1 MAAST
6 TQHGG
11 ISRRDF
17 VATTSLLATGVWGN
31 SRSAAAS
38 QDQSA
43 SAAIRTPADSV
54 RFAMN
59 ARRKLGSL
67 EVSGLG
73 LGCMNFTWAY
83 GPPVDRNQAL
93 AVIRAALEQGVTL
106 FDTAEIYGPFTSE
119 EIVGEALAAVR
130 DRVVI
135 ATKFGFDIDPTS
147 RQVRGLNSR
156 PDHIKRAVEGSLK
169 RLRTDHI
176 DLLYQ
181 HRIDPNVPIEDVAG
195 AVKELITQGKVKHLG
210 LSEAGPRTIRRAH
223 AVQPVTAV
231 QNEYSMWT
239 RDSEPAVLPTCAQL
253 GIGFVPWS
261 PLGMGYLTGTITPTS
276 VFGQGD
282 LRAGFPRFTPEA
294 MAANRP
300 LVDLLREVGR
310 RENATPAQI
319 ALAWLL
325 ARQPFVVP
333 IPGTT
338 KLDHLKE
345 NLGAANVALSRD
357 DLTQIDSALST
368 IAVHG
373 ARTSP
378 ELLRMSDDMSAQHDE
393 ALANG

>member
-1 MAAST
+1 M
-6 TQHGG
+6 
-11 ISRRDF
+11 
-17 VATTSLLATGVWGN
+17 
-31 SRSAAAS
+31 
-38 QDQSA
+38 
-43 SAAIRTPADSV
+43 
-54 RFAMN
+54 
-59 ARRKLGSL
+59 
-67 EVSGLG
+67 
-73 LGCMNFTWAY
+73 
-83 GPPVDRNQAL
+83 
-93 AVIRAALEQGVTL
+93 
-106 FDTAEIYGPFTSE
+106 
-119 EIVGEALAAVR
+119 VGEALASVR
-130 DRVVI
+130 DHIVI
-135 ATKFGFDIDPTS
+135 AAKFGFDIDPTS
-147 RQVRGLNSR
+147 RQVRGLSSR
-156 PDHIKRAVEGSLK
+156 PEHIKRTVEGSLK
-169 RLRTDHI
+169 RLRTDRI

-195 AVKELITQGKVKHLG
+195 AVKELITQGKVKHFG

-300 LVDLLREVGR
+300 LVDLLREVGS

-338 KLDHLKE
+338 KVDHLKE

-357 DLTQIDSALST
+357 DLTQIDRALSNIT
-368 IAVHG
+368 VRG

-378 ELLRMSDDMSAQHDE
+378 ELQRMSDDMSRQEDE
-393 ALANG
+393 ALADG

>member
-1 MAAST
+1 
-6 TQHGG
+6 
-11 ISRRDF
+11 
-17 VATTSLLATGVWGN
+17 
-31 SRSAAAS
+31 
-38 QDQSA
+38 
-43 SAAIRTPADSV
+43 
-54 RFAMN
+54 
-59 ARRKLGSL
+59 
-67 EVSGLG
+67 VS
-73 LGCMNFTWAY
+73 F
-83 GPPVDRNQAL
+83 
-93 AVIRAALEQGVTL
+93 

-119 EIVGEALAAVR
+119 EIVGEALASVR
-130 DRVVI
+130 DPVVI
-135 ATKFGFDIDPTS
+135 ATKFGFDIDPAS
-147 RQVRGLNSR
+147 RQVRGLSSR
-156 PDHIKRAVEGSLK
+156 PEHIKRAVDGSLK
-169 RLRTDHI
+169 CLRTDRI

-195 AVKELITQGKVKHLG
+195 AVKELLEQGRVKHFG

-239 RDSEPAVLPTCAQL
+239 RDSEPAVLPTCEQL

-261 PLGMGYLTGTITPTS
+261 PLGMGYLTGTITATS

-294 MAANRP
+294 IGANRP

-325 ARQPFVVP
+325 ARKPFVVP

-338 KLDHLKE
+338 KVDHLKE

-357 DLTQIDSALST
+357 DLTQIDSALSNIT
-368 IAVHG
+368 VHG
-373 ARTSP
+373 ARTTP
-378 ELLRMSDDMSAQHDE
+378 ELLRMSDDMSKQE
-393 ALANG
+393 ERS